1 MMKRLMQGLL
11 VAAALTIGPAASA
24 QQKIAANIVFANL
37 SGPDMA
43 AIVQEDAAAIGPLF
57 RRSSVAAVGQVSVGQ
72 VLFLY
77 LQFNEDGS
85 IRGSHFTLREI
96 IDLTQAPIVVIAS
109 ELKGDGWQK
118 VAEAAK
124 GKSNLIFTN
133 NRNGPGFAKFFR
145 RLFEMMRDG
154 KEMLMAY
161 VELAPQGPQQDPS
174 LPGTIMVA
182 GRGRLAF
189 AK

>member
-1 MMKRLMQGLL
+1 MKRLIQGLLL
-11 VAAALTIGPAASA
+11 VAALLISQATNA
-24 QQKIAANIVFANL
+24 QQKIPANIVFANL

-57 RRSSVAAVGQVSVGQ
+57 RRSYVTPVGQVSIGQ

-77 LQFNEDGS
+77 LDLDEDGS
-85 IRGSHFTLREI
+85 IRGSNFTVREI

-109 ELKGDGWQK
+109 ELQGNGWQK
-118 VAEAAK
+118 VAEAAS

-133 NRNGPGFAKFFR
+133 NRNGPGFTKFFR

-174 LPGTIMVA
+174 LPGTILIA
-182 GRGRLAF
+182 GRGNVVF